1 VVEMSELLFV
11 GADAAL
17 LEGLSQSIAALG
29 CTPVVALTLQDAR
42 EQALLDPPLVLLAD
56 RALVVGSGA
65 DVLAIP
71 LAAGGAL
78 VLYAGQ
84 HAAAPMLPPALQRAV
99 LAELV
104 LPLERHRLAALVQH
118 VEARARAT
126 GRTRRPVVPRPPEP
140 RV

>member
-1 VVEMSELLFV
+1 MSELLFV

-29 CTPVVALTLQDAR
+29 CTPVVTSTLQDAR
-42 EQALLDPPLVLLAD
+42 EQALLDPPLVIVVD
-56 RALVVGSGA
+56 RVLVVGSGA
-65 DVLAIP
+65 DLLAIP

-78 VLYAGQ
+78 VLYSAQ
-84 HAAAPMLPPALQRAV
+84 HASTPMLPPALQRAV

-118 VEARARAT
+118 VESRARAT
-126 GRTRRPVVPRPPEP
+126 GRTHRSATSRPPDPRP
-140 RV
+140 RI

>member
-1 VVEMSELLFV
+1 MSELLFV

-29 CTPVVALTLQDAR
+29 CTSLVAPTLQDAR
-42 EQALLDPPLVLLAD
+42 EQALLEPPLILVAD
-56 RALVVGSGA
+56 RAFIVGAGA
-65 DVLAIP
+65 ELLAIP
-71 LAAGGAL
+71 LSAGGAL

-84 HAAAPMLPPALQRAV
+84 HGAAPMLPPAIQRAV

-118 VEARARAT
+118 VQARARAA
-126 GRTRRPVVPRPPEP
+126 GRMRRPTTPPEP
-140 RV
+140 RPRI

>member
-1 VVEMSELLFV
+1 MSELLFV
-11 GADAAL
+11 GAESAL

-29 CTPVVALTLQDAR
+29 CTSMVSSTLQDAR
-42 EQALLDPPLVLLAD
+42 ELALLDPPLVLVAD

-65 DVLAIP
+65 ELLGIP
-71 LAAGGAL
+71 LSAGGAI

-84 HAAAPMLPPALQRAV
+84 QGAAPMLPAGVQRAV

-118 VEARARAT
+118 VQSRARAA
-126 GRTRRPVVPRPPEP
+126 GRTRRPTPPEP
-140 RV
+140 RPHI

>member
-1 VVEMSELLFV
+1 MSELLFV

-29 CTPVVALTLQDAR
+29 CTSVVASSLQDAR
-42 EQALLDPPLVLLAD
+42 EQALVEPPLVLVVD
-56 RALVVGSGA
+56 RALILGSGA

-84 HAAAPMLPPALQRAV
+84 HAPAPMLPPALQRTV

-104 LPLERHRLAALVQH
+104 LPLERHRLTALVQH
-118 VEARARAT
+118 VEARACAA
-126 GRTRRPVVPRPPEP
+126 GRRVRPAAPSDPEP
-140 RV
+140 RPRI

>member
-1 VVEMSELLFV
+1 MSELLFV

-29 CTPVVALTLQDAR
+29 CTSVVVSTLQDAR
-42 EQALLDPPLVLLAD
+42 EQALLEPPLVLVVD
-56 RALVVGSGA
+56 RALVVGAGG
-65 DVLAIP
+65 DLLVIP
-71 LAAGGAL
+71 LSAGGAI

-84 HAAAPMLPPALQRAV
+84 HGAAPMLPPALQRAV

-118 VEARARAT
+118 VEARARAA
-126 GRTRRPVVPRPPEP
+126 GRMRRHDASRPPEP
-140 RV
+140 RPQI

>member
-1 VVEMSELLFV
+1 MSELLFV
-11 GADAAL
+11 GAEAAL

-29 CTPVVALTLQDAR
+29 CTSMVASTLQDAR
-42 EQALLDPPLVLLAD
+42 EQALLDPPLVLVAD

-65 DVLAIP
+65 ELLAIP
-71 LAAGGAL
+71 LSAGGAI

-84 HAAAPMLPPALQRAV
+84 HGGGPMLSSAVQRAV

-118 VEARARAT
+118 VESRARAA
-126 GRTRRPVVPRPPEP
+126 GRMRRPTTPEP
-140 RV
+140 RPDL